1 MPGPSGVLVVDK
13 PAGLTSHSAVARV
26 RRALG
31 VRRVG
36 HAGTLD
42 PDATGVLV
50 LGIGPATRLLGYLS
64 GDDKDY
70 SSRIVLGLATTTDDA
85 SGEVLSESDASGLTR
100 EALERAL
107 EGLRGDIMQRPS
119 AVSAVKVDGRRA
131 YDRVRAGEDV
141 ELPPRPVTIRA
152 LTLVGMDRED
162 SVAVIDIAV
171 TCSAGTYIRALARD
185 LGDAL
190 GVGGHVRTLRRTR
203 SGAFSLADAVPLD
216 AVEDGGV
223 LLESGDAARRSMPHV
238 EIDREQADLA
248 RHGVQIEWPEAAPA
262 SGVVA
267 FLHDDALVGLAERS
281 GARAMW
287 RTVFS

>member
-1 MPGPSGVLVVDK
+1 MPGPSGVLIVDK
-13 PAGLTSHSAVARV
+13 PTGLTSHSAVARV

-70 SSRIVLGLATTTDDA
+70 SSRIVLGIATTTDDA
-85 SGEVLSESDASGLTR
+85 SGEVLSRSEASGLTR
-100 EALERAL
+100 ESVERAL
-107 EGLRGDIMQRPS
+107 EGLRGDILQRPS

-141 ELPPRPVTIRA
+141 ELAPRPVTIRA
-152 LTLVGMDRED
+152 LTLLGMDVED
-162 SVAVIDIAV
+162 SSAVIDIAV
-171 TCSAGTYIRALARD
+171 TCSAGTYVRALARD

-216 AVEDGGV
+216 AVEDGSV
-223 LLESGDAARRSMPHV
+223 LLEAGDAARRSMPHV

-248 RHGVQIEWPEAAPA
+248 RHGVQIAWPEAAPA

-267 FLHDDALVGLAERS
+267 FLHDDALVGLAERA

-287 RTVFS
+287 RTVFA